1 MADGVGQANLRDTQI
16 FSWMD
21 EAGLALQRAGLG
33 SIELTA
39 GASGTVDTVIIDGGV
54 DLLNGVP
61 IAFEG
66 TLTITAL
73 RVAEALNNLKID
85 PLYWFFADAAFIF
98 CVQKTPVSGTITV
111 VSTSTT
117 ITTADVNITGGA
129 DAATRHSQASAA
141 AVATGAIYKVSFD
154 FSKHGQPVGVP
165 SFNRVGRLDLQ
176 LDFAWYWTMN
186 FGPSLSKEVALA
198 TDKELSVGGINENPL
213 FIYNKSGSAAAPS
226 YTLFGA

>member
-1 MADGVGQANLRDTQI
+1 MADGVGQADLRKTQI

-39 GASGTVDTVIIDGGV
+39 GASGSVDTVIIDSGV
-54 DLLNGVP
+54 DLLGGVP

-98 CVQKTPVSGTITV
+98 CVQKTPAAGVVTV
-111 VSTSTT
+111 ASTATT
-117 ITTADVNITGGA
+117 ITTSDTDIDNGA
-129 DAATRHSQASAA
+129 DEATRHSQASAA
-141 AVATGAIYKVSFD
+141 AVADAAIYKVSFD
-154 FSKHGQPVGVP
+154 FSKHGQPVGVD
-165 SFNRVGRLDLQ
+165 SFNRVGRLDLA
-176 LDFAWYWTMN
+176 LNFAWFWTMN
-186 FGPSLSKEVALA
+186 FGPSLSKEVALDV
-198 TDKELSVGGINENPL
+198 DKELSVGGINEHPL

>member
-16 FSWMD
+16 FSWQD

-39 GASGTVDTVIIDGGV
+39 GASGSVDTITIDAGV
-54 DLLNGVP
+54 DLLGGVP
-61 IAFEG
+61 IAFD
-66 TLTITAL
+66 TSLAVTAL
-73 RVAEALNNLKID
+73 RVAEALNVLNLD
-85 PLYWFFADAAFIF
+85 PRFWYFADLAFIR
-98 CVQKTPVSGTITV
+98 CVQKNPAVGVFV
-111 VSTSTT
+111 VASTATT
-117 ITTADVNITGGA
+117 ITTSDTDIDDGA

-154 FSKHGQPVGVP
+154 FSKHANSVGVP
-165 SFNRVGRLDLQ
+165 SFNKVGRLDLQ

-198 TDKELSVGGINENPL
+198 TDKELSVGGINEHPL

-226 YTLFGA
+226 YTLFGV